1 MNIDIYLYY
10 ICLLNFLN
18 HRPLELSR
26 LAAITLPRNVSRT
39 DTTTTAVAVATAA
52 AAATAAT
59 LWWGTLR
66 THVSSLLS
74 L

>member
-52 AAATAAT
+52 AAAT